1 MKLVEIVFWKFILSQ
16 IVKNMCRPHGVRD
29 PIPC

>member
-16 IVKNMCRPHGVRD
+16 IAKNMCRPHSVSA
-29 PIPC
+29 PPFC